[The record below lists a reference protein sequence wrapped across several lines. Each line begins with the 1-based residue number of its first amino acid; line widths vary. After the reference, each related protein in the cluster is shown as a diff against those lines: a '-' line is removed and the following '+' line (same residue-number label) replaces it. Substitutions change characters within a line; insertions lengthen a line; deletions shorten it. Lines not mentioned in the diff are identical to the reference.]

1 MLWVL
6 WFDILCEFCSTERHS
21 EGEDN
26 ELIEGANKG
35 TIHVLLVI
43 FY

>member
-6 WFDILCEFCSTERHS
+6 WFDILCEFCSTERHL

-26 ELIEGANKG
+26 GEFEGTNEG
-35 TIHVLLVI
+35 TILLVI